1 MAIGRFLGEAI
12 TEGLIFRFLANIWRS
27 LSGAATGK
35 LGEKVVEKMVDSQG
49 RSLDDETYFSALLA
63 KAQDPN
69 NRKSILREVIKEL
82 DEEDARNKTRY
93 VRNFRLIIAIDV
105 KEQGSPP
112 GLFILEEMLKECAN
126 KDEFRLA
133 IYITGAMQD
142 APFGSFDEF
151 KLWARKT
158 AIPAAMAWI
167 QSSSKKATEITTKL
181 EEKVSTRADGY
192 RQQSWIKKFF
202 LNR

>member
-167 QSSSKKATEITTKL
+167 QSGSQNAKKINKELVT
-181 EEKVSTRADGY
+181 
-192 RQQSWIKKFF
+192 F
-202 LNR
+202 LNKDAEKYKKRSLWKRLFFN